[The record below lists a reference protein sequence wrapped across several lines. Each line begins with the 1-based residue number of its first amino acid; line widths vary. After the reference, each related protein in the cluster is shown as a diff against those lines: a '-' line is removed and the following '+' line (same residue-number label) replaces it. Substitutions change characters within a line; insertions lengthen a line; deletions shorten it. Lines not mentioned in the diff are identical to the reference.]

1 MRKNRRDLE
10 IKLSAVIQKLN
21 DNKEFSSHVIN
32 NLLNRIE
39 FTKIN
44 SIFNISTVDCFNIS
58 DAELCLLTNEVRKNI
73 LSLSDLNYRIDKKSL
88 LEFVKISEPK
98 LWFDDKEIAASKNL
112 FISYNLYNYKKSWKS
127 FS

>member
-44 SIFNISTVDCFNIS
+44 SIFNISTVDCFNIT

-112 FISYNLYNYKKSWKS
+112 FISYN
-127 FS
+127 